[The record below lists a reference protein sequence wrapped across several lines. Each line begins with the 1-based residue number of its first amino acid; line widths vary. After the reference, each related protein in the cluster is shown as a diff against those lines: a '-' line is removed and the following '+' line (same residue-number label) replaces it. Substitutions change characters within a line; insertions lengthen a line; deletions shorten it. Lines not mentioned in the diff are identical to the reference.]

1 MSLRQQILQFI
12 DEEPISI
19 QTLYAKFPEQKQSTV
34 RGRLY
39 ECLGKS
45 VQRVGKG
52 LYISSTAI
60 VETGDAREII
70 NTMVNDHN
78 DKFDFIFLDVPYSAS
93 GQKGGNRHLFTLE
106 TISPRDFN
114 EFLPKCV
121 SLLRTDDSFICFMF
135 TSGKSSK
142 PAFEKYFTAFQ
153 NTNLKLAAQGSYEK
167 LWANGNP
174 MNMGKYKMPDEYIM
188 LFNKSGKFD
197 KKNIPLRFSL
207 TPNFDY
213 PTAKP
218 YEMIKSLVNSFTN
231 QFQWVFDPFVGSGV
245 MVQVCK
251 DLKRFCHVIDISENS
266 IQKFVLPKL

>member
-70 NTMVNDHN
+70 NTMVNDRN
-78 DKFDFIFLDVPYSAS
+78 DKFDFIFLDV
-93 GQKGGNRHLFTLE
+93 
-106 TISPRDFN
+106 
-114 EFLPKCV
+114 
-121 SLLRTDDSFICFMF
+121 
-135 TSGKSSK
+135 
-142 PAFEKYFTAFQ
+142 
-153 NTNLKLAAQGSYEK
+153 
-167 LWANGNP
+167 
-174 MNMGKYKMPDEYIM
+174 
-188 LFNKSGKFD
+188 
-197 KKNIPLRFSL
+197 
-207 TPNFDY
+207 
-213 PTAKP
+213 P